1 MNIKGNVNT
10 NSKIISSNNN
20 KVSLYTVTLI
30 VETGLFFRT
39 F

>member
-10 NSKIISSNNN
+10 NSDNILSNNI

-30 VETGLFFRT
+30 VEASLFRT